1 MKLDQHTLEKA
12 LYWACWLVMAGLAV
26 YLIVTYL

>member
-1 MKLDQHTLEKA
+1 MKLNQNVLEKV
-12 LYWACWLVMAGLAV
+12 LYWACWLVMAGLAI

>member
-1 MKLDQHTLEKA
+1 MKLNQNVLEKV
-12 LYWACWLVMAGLAV
+12 LYWACWLVMAELAI